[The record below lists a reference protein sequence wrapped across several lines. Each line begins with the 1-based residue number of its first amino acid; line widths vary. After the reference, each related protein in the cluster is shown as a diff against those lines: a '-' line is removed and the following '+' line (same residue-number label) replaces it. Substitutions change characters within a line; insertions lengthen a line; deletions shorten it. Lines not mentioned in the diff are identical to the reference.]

1 VWLWGIIHRLT
12 TEVDAMTQLDEFV
25 DIFELLGDWDQRY
38 QYLIELGEKLPL
50 MPGRLKIEDNKV
62 KGCMSQVWI
71 SASLADGKV
80 KFDGDCDTSVIK
92 GILALLISLCDGL
105 SIEQIQNLDMDEI
118 FKRLSLDE
126 HLSPSRH
133 VGVYAIFDL
142 MKQKAADAEKHVNAA

>member
-1 VWLWGIIHRLT
+1 
-12 TEVDAMTQLDEFV
+12 MTQLDEFV

-118 FKRLSLDE
+118 FKRLNLDD
-126 HLSPSRH
+126 HLSPNRH